1 MARVIRDS
9 RVQDDEYFASLQS
22 NREKELKARE
32 EAEVQEKQAAREA
45 ALVVEGK
52 KITVAL
58 MDCVG
63 CEKCRFWG
71 KLQVLGLGGYGL
83 DEKLQSVLGHFQRY
97 FNDGVIVESRGAAF
111 GGYGS
116 FLPMHQ
122 HSPLIR
128 SDPKTPQ
135 ISQNYNRP
143 RSPNNLHL
151 EGEMEQPTTQDSNV
165 PQSQLS
171 ALLENDVIQDISDE
185 HELEMPTETES
196 QSTVTGKKRK
206 GSKLRSKAWAYYD
219 VVEWEEG
226 DPLVKHRKG
235 ICKVCRTEIQA
246 SSGTNGTSALMK
258 HTAICKRRQAEKSGQ
273 KKLRFQPG
281 VGEGSGTLTSW
292 RFDPKASRLALC
304 EMIILDELPFRFV
317 EKEGFKKFVAR
328 VCPDFM
334 IPSRQTIREDC
345 GMRKDW
351 VLQKKIIAF
360 RKIVSHKGVDIGEA
374 VVQVLKEWGLEKILC
389 CTVDNASAND
399 GAVRCISDFLD
410 SRKTNILG
418 GKYLHLRCVAHIANL
433 IVMDGLEEIGLSVR
447 RVREAVKWVKASPKR
462 LDDFNR
468 AVKAF
473 VTQDCGKS
481 LCLDVPTR
489 WNSTY
494 LMLEAAEPFEPA
506 FRCYSTMQSGQFV
519 SDLNKI
525 KYKDQPLGPPFDND
539 WINVRKMMDYLKI
552 FYDFTLLVSGTAYVT
567 AHLFFKEMCAIFEMI
582 SDLEMSVDEEVSA
595 MAMRMKEKVGK
606 YWLEEKE
613 LNPKMNKLL
622 YMAAVLDPRQKLKH
636 VEMCLDQVYG
646 PVRGNMLVSCVRA
659 SMTDLFDEYKSQM
672 TIASNMTTTP
682 QSTSD
687 TSQSQSQTLSTASQ
701 RQRPKSGRARSSLS
715 KISRNNVA
723 QEPEDLS
730 ELAIYLGEKQYV
742 DDIVAGIQGDDDDSV
757 DSFDVLQW
765 WMKHGARFPVLSE
778 MARDILATPISTVA
792 SESAFST
799 GGRVLNQ
806 FRSSLTPK
814 MVEAL
819 ICSSNW
825 LRSSTIFVSDEEEGA
840 EEEEESIFGS
850 VGSFDFTWDDG
861 A

>member
-1 MARVIRDS
+1 
-9 RVQDDEYFASLQS
+9 
-22 NREKELKARE
+22 
-32 EAEVQEKQAAREA
+32 
-45 ALVVEGK
+45 
-52 KITVAL
+52 
-58 MDCVG
+58 
-63 CEKCRFWG
+63 
-71 KLQVLGLGGYGL
+71 
-83 DEKLQSVLGHFQRY
+83 
-97 FNDGVIVESRGAAF
+97 
-111 GGYGS
+111 
-116 FLPMHQ
+116 
-122 HSPLIR
+122 
-128 SDPKTPQ
+128 
-135 ISQNYNRP
+135 
-143 RSPNNLHL
+143 
-151 EGEMEQPTTQDSNV
+151 MEQPTTQDSNV
-165 PQSQLS
+165 PQSQLP
-171 ALLENDVIQDISDE
+171 ALLENDVIQDISAE
-185 HELEMPTETES
+185 RELEIPTETES

-226 DPLVKHRKG
+226 DPPVKHRKG

-258 HTAICKRRQAEKSGQ
+258 HTAICKKRQAEKSGQ
-273 KKLRFQPG
+273 KKLSFQPG

-317 EKEGFKKFVAR
+317 EKEGFKKFVAH
-328 VCPDFM
+328 VCPAFM
-334 IPSRQTIREDC
+334 IPSRQIIREDC
-345 GMRKDW
+345 VKLFLEKSISLKSLFKMKGMSKVSITTDCWTAINNTNFICVTAHFIGNDW

-399 GAVRCISDFLD
+399 GAVRYISDFLD

-433 IVMDGLEEIGLSVR
+433 IVMEGLEEIGLSVI

-494 LMLEAAEPFEPA
+494 LMLEVAEPFEPA

-519 SDLNKI
+519 CDLNKI

-582 SDLEMSVDEEVSA
+582 SDLEISVDEEVSA

-636 VEMCLDQVYG
+636 VEIVGIRCQNRRPAAEAVKRKLI
-646 PVRGNMLVSCVRA
+646 RSVSLRRIDRA
-659 SMTDLFDEYKSQM
+659 TY
-672 TIASNMTTTP
+672 I
-682 QSTSD
+682 
-687 TSQSQSQTLSTASQ
+687 
-701 RQRPKSGRARSSLS
+701 R
-715 KISRNNVA
+715 I
-723 QEPEDLS
+723 
-730 ELAIYLGEKQYV
+730 
-742 DDIVAGIQGDDDDSV
+742 
-757 DSFDVLQW
+757 
-765 WMKHGARFPVLSE
+765 
-778 MARDILATPISTVA
+778 
-792 SESAFST
+792 
-799 GGRVLNQ
+799 
-806 FRSSLTPK
+806 
-814 MVEAL
+814 
-819 ICSSNW
+819 
-825 LRSSTIFVSDEEEGA
+825 
-840 EEEEESIFGS
+840 
-850 VGSFDFTWDDG
+850 
-861 A
+861 

>member
-1 MARVIRDS
+1 
-9 RVQDDEYFASLQS
+9 
-22 NREKELKARE
+22 
-32 EAEVQEKQAAREA
+32 
-45 ALVVEGK
+45 
-52 KITVAL
+52 
-58 MDCVG
+58 
-63 CEKCRFWG
+63 
-71 KLQVLGLGGYGL
+71 
-83 DEKLQSVLGHFQRY
+83 
-97 FNDGVIVESRGAAF
+97 
-111 GGYGS
+111 
-116 FLPMHQ
+116 
-122 HSPLIR
+122 
-128 SDPKTPQ
+128 
-135 ISQNYNRP
+135 
-143 RSPNNLHL
+143 
-151 EGEMEQPTTQDSNV
+151 MEQPTTQDSNV
-165 PQSQLS
+165 PQSQLP
-171 ALLENDVIQDISDE
+171 ALLENDVIQDINDE
-185 HELEMPTETES
+185 HELEIPTETES
-196 QSTVTGKKRK
+196 QSTITGKKRK

-226 DPLVKHRKG
+226 DPPVKHRKG

-258 HTAICKRRQAEKSGQ
+258 HMAVCKKRQAEKSGQ
-273 KKLRFQPG
+273 KKLSFRPG

-334 IPSRQTIREDC
+334 IPSRQTIREDYVKLFLEKSISLKSLFKMK
-345 GMRKDW
+345 GMSKVSITTDCWTAINNINFICVTAHFIGKDW

-374 VVQVLKEWGLEKILC
+374 VVQVLKERGLEKILC

-399 GAVRCISDFLD
+399 GAVRYISDFLD

-418 GKYLHLRCVAHIANL
+418 GKYLHLRCVAHITNL
-433 IVMDGLEEIGLSVR
+433 IVMDGLEEIGLSFR
-447 RVREAVKWVKASPKR
+447 RVREVVKWVKALPKR
-462 LDDFNR
+462 LDNFNR

-525 KYKDQPLGPPFDND
+525 KYKDQPLGPTFDND

-552 FYDFTLLVSGTAYVT
+552 FMTSLSRLR
-567 AHLFFKEMCAIFEMI
+567 
-582 SDLEMSVDEEVSA
+582 VDEEVSA
-595 MAMRMKEKVGK
+595 MAMSMKEKVGK

-613 LNPKMNKLL
+613 LNPKMNKLI

-646 PVRGNMLVSCVRA
+646 PVRGSMLVSCVRA

-672 TIASNMTTTP
+672 AIASNMTTTP

-687 TSQSQSQTLSTASQ
+687 TSQSQSQTLSTAS
-701 RQRPKSGRARSSLS
+701 
-715 KISRNNVA
+715 
-723 QEPEDLS
+723 
-730 ELAIYLGEKQYV
+730 
-742 DDIVAGIQGDDDDSV
+742 
-757 DSFDVLQW
+757 
-765 WMKHGARFPVLSE
+765 
-778 MARDILATPISTVA
+778 
-792 SESAFST
+792 
-799 GGRVLNQ
+799 
-806 FRSSLTPK
+806 
-814 MVEAL
+814 
-819 ICSSNW
+819 
-825 LRSSTIFVSDEEEGA
+825 
-840 EEEEESIFGS
+840 
-850 VGSFDFTWDDG
+850 
-861 A
+861 